1 MSYSRRDEA
10 VMRRVAAFL
19 RKQGINVWVDNE
31 KLVPGTPIWEEEIE
45 KAIKAASAVI
55 VILSPDSKNSEWVRR
70 EITLAEQYRAQIFPV
85 LVRGDEESS
94 ITIRLI
100 TRQYVDLRH
109 NEDIGL
115 NSLNA
120 ALSFYLEELKSQ
132 ERNSREEAERRAR
145 EKNQREATEKA
156 TRERE
161 EREAIEKAKR
171 EKALKAGELHYKG
184 MLAQKEGNYDEA
196 EYLFRQSLEIA
207 IQLKDEQG
215 KANILNQLA
224 ILAQDRLAREKA
236 EREATERAAR
246 EKVEREFAEKDAR
259 EKAEREATEKAA
271 REKAEREAA
280 DKAVRERA
288 TKIEEFKRKEA
299 ERLAREKA
307 AREIAAQEAAEKT
320 ALEKAN
326 RAESYIGAILG
337 AGLALF
343 YLFIYGENFVDAIP
357 LAILLII
364 VVYFSVRIAFP
375 HKISVIFLII
385 GFFIA
390 GLKLETDLSEY
401 PENFILLGGIIGLP
415 AGAILSWVLALGKV
429 LK

>member
-1 MSYSRRDEA
+1 
-10 VMRRVAAFL
+10 MRRIATFL
-19 RKQGINVWVDNE
+19 RNQGINIWVDNE
-31 KLVPGTPIWEEEIE
+31 KLVPGTPIWEVEIE

-132 ERNSREEAERRAR
+132 ERSSREEAERRAR

-246 EKVEREFAEKDAR
+246 EKVEREFAEKAAR

-280 DKAVRERA
+280 DKAARERA
-288 TKIEEFKRKEA
+288 TKLEEFKRKEA

-375 HKISVIFLII
+375 HKISVAFLLT
-385 GFFIA
+385 GFLVA
-390 GLKLETDLSEY
+390 GFVLGTNLSDLSNY
-401 PENFILLGGIIGLP
+401 PQNFILLGGIVGLP